1 MKEKL
6 KAFAL
11 RIAFSRLGPTIV
23 QLVSAV
29 VGFSL
34 GIAVKVTSSVGF
46 EMTVE
51 DQTQFSLL
59 ATAATYWVISQLIN
73 NYAGKYSAELQEI
86 LKNANPLLKVDRW
99 IGPETIAAAQEA
111 AQKAALNPSTG
122 EIYEGKAAS
131 WDEAEKA
138 AIAGVPLKQI
148 AKITPKPKR
157 KTVKPFPR
165 K

>member
-23 QLVSAV
+23 QLVSGA
-29 VGFSL
+29 VGFLL
-34 GIAVKVTSSVGF
+34 GWVVKITSAVGF
-46 EMTVE
+46 EMTAD
-51 DQTQFSLL
+51 DQIQFSLMTS
-59 ATAATYWVISQLIN
+59 AGIYWVISQIIN

-111 AQKAALNPSTG
+111 AQKAASNPSTG
-122 EIYEGKAAS
+122 EIYEGKPVAS
-131 WDEAEKA
+131 TLTEKA
-138 AIAGVPLKQI
+138 TQAQAKLK
-148 AKITPKPKR
+148 PKPKR
-157 KTVKPFPR
+157 KPVIPYNPKR
-165 K
+165 

>member
-23 QLVSAV
+23 QLVSGA
-29 VGFSL
+29 VGFLL
-34 GIAVKVTSSVGF
+34 GWIVTATSGIGF
-46 EMTVE
+46 EMTASQ
-51 DQTQFSLL
+51 QTELSLAL
-59 ATAATYWVISQLIN
+59 TAGIYWVISQLIN

-99 IGPETIAAAQEA
+99 IGPETIAAAAEA
-111 AQKAALNPSTG
+111 AQKAALNLSPSSSINPSTG
-122 EIYEGKAAS
+122 EIYEGKP
-131 WDEAEKA
+131 
-138 AIAGVPLKQI
+138 V
-148 AKITPKPKR
+148 AKLTATPKPKR
-157 KTVKPFPR
+157 KTVKPFQR